1 MFENHRILKHF
12 NGQLARA
19 FAVIAVSVR
28 VARPK
33 EQLTIKADTR

>member
-19 FAVIAVSVR
+19 FAVIAVSVCL
-28 VARPK
+28 ALSM
-33 EQLTIKADTR
+33 ED